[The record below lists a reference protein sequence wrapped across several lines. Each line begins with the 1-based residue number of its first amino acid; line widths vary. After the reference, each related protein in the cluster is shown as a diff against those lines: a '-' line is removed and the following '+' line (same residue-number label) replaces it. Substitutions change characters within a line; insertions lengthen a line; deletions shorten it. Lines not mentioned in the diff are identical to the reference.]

1 VCTFT
6 AVYRYVDCLY
16 IQLQIKTDIYI
27 YIYIYTDVLEIG
39 VGTVSPEIHVFEAV
53 DDQQWEVVDRLA
65 NVM

>member
-1 VCTFT
+1 MSCALSQLCTVMLIVCISS
-6 AVYRYVDCLY
+6 CKLK
-16 IQLQIKTDIYI
+16 Q
-27 YIYIYTDVLEIG
+27 IYIYTDVLEIG